1 MGMVEDE
8 ELDEDEEDEEL
19 EDEEDEDE
27 EDEVETVQIKASKS
41 VEEITRYTAKCPLC
55 YVVISD
61 TSSKRLMA
69 HMERHISQVHDIDEV
84 EFEIEES

>member
-1 MGMVEDE
+1 MVEDE

-27 EDEVETVQIKASKS
+27 EDEVETIQVKASKS

-55 YVVISD
+55 KLVLSD

-69 HMERHISQVHDIDEV
+69 HMDAHLHYTHDIEGADY
-84 EFEIEES
+84 EIEES